1 MGTTFLKPKEQLSF
15 TIEINW
21 AKCKN
26 EDEFSPTHKVRVN
39 YKKNSS
45 FIQLLLPKEVQ
56 DSCLRVQ

>member
-21 AKCKN
+21 VKHKN
-26 EDEFSPTHKVRVN
+26 EDEFSLTHKVRVN

-45 FIQLLLPKEVQ
+45 FIQFLLPKEV
-56 DSCLRVQ
+56 